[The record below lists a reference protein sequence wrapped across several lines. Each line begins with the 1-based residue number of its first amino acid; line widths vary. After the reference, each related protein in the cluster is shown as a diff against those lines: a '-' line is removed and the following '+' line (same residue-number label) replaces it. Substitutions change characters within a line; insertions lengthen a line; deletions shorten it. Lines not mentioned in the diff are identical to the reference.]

1 MSDKVMI
8 SIECTAEERAVIEK
22 AASNV
27 GMSISEYILS
37 AVRGGAPMVQYSEL
51 IRELLER

>member
-1 MSDKVMI
+1 MI